1 LNTVEILEDDL
12 YEIHPESML
21 VIEGTALGKKKL
33 KNEKSEELLV
43 YIVA

>member
-12 YEIHPESML
+12 YEINPESMF
-21 VIEGTALGKKKL
+21 VIEGTTLGRKKL
-33 KNEKSEELLV
+33 KNKKSDELVV